1 MEKLSVE
8 MTIHFSTFMSQGF
21 VATLSFASLASCHM
35 LARAGQ
41 LAAQQKQLQVPLRV
55 LTFPTQS
62 PWIFWTIRMQGNNAG
77 MNPKCLDCKDLF
89 GTLETFAR
97 CTICA
102 LDAAKH
108 GKIPMTSSV
117 LEIAQRLTASRD
129 RKHASAREKEER
141 QTQLNKWANHRD
153 KAGHASF
160 RMLRQQVTRH
170 SGGFLANFSLMKML
184 EEPALGSLPRKQWT
198 WLLRWHQ
205 LSRRQ
210 VFASFSQ
217 ELWMRGL

>member
-1 MEKLSVE
+1 MPTIFVHIQQRKKRLALHIKSHLYVTYIVISLGTKTSKRDHMPTITSRMQQSKTNLARCVAVTTAAYMLFSHARHKGITAPGTLMTTALQMQLDELPTAILSV
-8 MTIHFSTFMSQGF
+8 GG
-21 VATLSFASLASCHM
+21 VC
-35 LARAGQ
+35 
-41 LAAQQKQLQVPLRV
+41 
-55 LTFPTQS
+55 
-62 PWIFWTIRMQGNNAG
+62 
-77 MNPKCLDCKDLF
+77 
-89 GTLETFAR
+89 
-97 CTICA
+97 
-102 LDAAKH
+102 
-108 GKIPMTSSV
+108 GKPRQ
-117 LEIAQRLTASRD
+117 IAQRLTASRD

-198 WLLRWHQ
+198 WLLR
-205 LSRRQ
+205 Q

-217 ELWMRGL
+217 ELWMRGEQIGS

>member
-1 MEKLSVE
+1 MTTALQMQLDELPTAILSV
-8 MTIHFSTFMSQGF
+8 GG
-21 VATLSFASLASCHM
+21 VC
-35 LARAGQ
+35 
-41 LAAQQKQLQVPLRV
+41 
-55 LTFPTQS
+55 
-62 PWIFWTIRMQGNNAG
+62 
-77 MNPKCLDCKDLF
+77 
-89 GTLETFAR
+89 
-97 CTICA
+97 
-102 LDAAKH
+102 
-108 GKIPMTSSV
+108 GKPRQ
-117 LEIAQRLTASRD
+117 IAQRLTASRD

-217 ELWMRGL
+217 ELWMRGEQIGS

>member
-1 MEKLSVE
+1 MQ
-8 MTIHFSTFMSQGF
+8 ICGF
-21 VATLSFASLASCHM
+21 GTYE
-35 LARAGQ
+35 
-41 LAAQQKQLQVPLRV
+41 
-55 LTFPTQS
+55 
-62 PWIFWTIRMQGNNAG
+62 RMQGNNAG

-89 GTLETFAR
+89 GTLETFGR